1 MIQKKKI
8 DYKKATLIIL
18 AMFGFTKIS
27 IATTFIFYAIIYFG
41 FYEAFVRY
49 DFFSIWEIFWSFL
62 SFETIYYFSLGVGK
76 DAAKHLL
83 NKKINENKVFL
94 FFLVSFIINLI
105 VCFVYSCGIPIR
117 YKNEAL
123 YQDIFY
129 IRLIINILVSTVAIV
144 QACGQVIQ
152 QRNEEKL
159 KLAEELRGEQE
170 TATRAQL
177 NVLKL
182 QLDPH
187 FMFNSLGTLSGIITE
202 NPQKALDFTSR
213 LSRIYKYIVAHIN
226 DDSIPLR
233 DGMSFIQDYCQHIEM
248 RYKDNFVFDIATDI
262 CHDDEE
268 KVLPLSLQLL
278 VENAVKHNQHSVEHP
293 LHIRIYR
300 DVDFVCVSNELVPY
314 TEIGKSRADSTGI
327 GIKNLFDRY
336 KLLTDKI
343 PIVLQ
348 SDTAYTV
355 QIPIVRE
362 IRDLKKSSNV

>member
-1 MIQKKKI
+1 MTRKEFAIKI
-8 DYKKATLIIL
+8 DNIFRVPISDGFIWL
-18 AMFGFTKIS
+18 AIAIYYS
-27 IATTFIFYAIIYFG
+27 IMYLVFQDNYAIIKFPWVL
-41 FYEAFVRY
+41 A
-49 DFFSIWEIFWSFL
+49 DFLFLYISVSSGAIITFWTCHFLAKRLLVKDITPNKIF
-62 SFETIYYFSLGVGK
+62 TFSLLNWASCVPLCII
-76 DAAKHLL
+76 AAHFDTNIDVKS
-83 NKKINENKVFL
+83 N
-94 FFLVSFIINLI
+94 
-105 VCFVYSCGIPIR
+105 YPI
-117 YKNEAL
+117 
-123 YQDIFY
+123 DSFY
-129 IRLIINILVSTVAIV
+129 IRLIVCMLVASVNIV
-144 QACGQVIQ
+144 QCCCEIIQ
-152 QRNEEKL
+152 QKNEEKI
-159 KLAEELRGEQE
+159 KLIEELKSEQE

-213 LSRIYKYIVAHIN
+213 LSRIYKYIVMHIN

-268 KVLPLSLQLL
+268 KILPLSLQLL

-300 DVDFVCVSNELVPY
+300 DGDFVCVSNELVPY
-314 TEIGKSRADSTGI
+314 TEIGTSRVDSMGI

-336 KLLTDKI
+336 KLLTNKI
-343 PIVLQ
+343 PIVMQ
-348 SDTAYTV
+348 STTHYTV
-355 QIPIVRE
+355 QIPIVKE
-362 IRDLKKSSNV
+362 IRDLKKSSLL

>member
-1 MIQKKKI
+1 MTRKEFAIKFCN
-8 DYKKATLIIL
+8 ATSVPISDGFIWL
-18 AMFGFTKIS
+18 AIAIYYS
-27 IATTFIFYAIIYFG
+27 IMYLVFHDTYAIINFPW
-41 FYEAFVRY
+41 VLV
-49 DFFSIWEIFWSFL
+49 DFLFMYISVSGGAIITFWTCRFL
-62 SFETIYYFSLGVGK
+62 
-76 DAAKHLL
+76 AKHLL
-83 NKKINENKVFL
+83 AKDITPNKIFTFSMLNWAICVPL
-94 FFLVSFIINLI
+94 CLI
-105 VCFVYSCGIPIR
+105 AAHLDTNIDIKSDYPI
-117 YKNEAL
+117 
-123 YQDIFY
+123 DSFY
-129 IRLIINILVSTVAIV
+129 IRLIVCMLVASVNIV
-144 QACGQVIQ
+144 QCCCEIIQ
-152 QRNEEKL
+152 QKNKEKI
-159 KLAEELRGEQE
+159 KLIEELKSEQE

-177 NVLKL
+177 NALKL

-187 FMFNSLGTLSGIITE
+187 FMFNSLGTLSGIIIE

-233 DGMSFIQDYCQHIEM
+233 DGMNFIQDYCQHIEM
-248 RYKDNFVFDIATDI
+248 RYKDNFVFDFATDI

-268 KVLPLSLQLL
+268 KILPLSLQLL
-278 VENAVKHNQHSVEHP
+278 VENAVKHNQHSVKHP

-300 DVDFVCVSNELVPY
+300 DGDFVCVSNELIPY

-348 SDTAYTV
+348 SDTTYTV

-362 IRDLKKSSNV
+362 IRDLKKTSNV